1 MEWYSSERGGK
12 WTKHTF
18 INKENWRKDNHLYAF
33 EWADFNGDDGGRTGQ
48 DEPSLLMRWN
58 GNGREK

>member
-1 MEWYSSERGGK
+1 M
-12 WTKHTF
+12 
-18 INKENWRKDNHLYAF
+18 KEEENEQNTHSLIKKIGVKTTIYCV

-58 GNGREK
+58 GNGREIVR